1 MLILNCDNRVGKH
14 HVMAEKVRVFFS
26 FVDEMPRLG
35 SSLLVKHT
43 TVLRQ
48 ECFFNYS
55 SSFRWDMRHF
65 CQIYLEEMIP
75 TKKYFGGSDSWTAG
89 RGFKT
94 SCCLRKFSVTD
105 CHAVT
110 YLKTCIEKKGALEK
124 FLGPNPVKYF
134 SISIKSAQEFTGEL
148 IGWKLP
154 RSLKQPIKT
163 LKLQLRVNW
172 SWQCSL
178 SWYKA

>member
-26 FVDEMPRLG
+26 FVDEMPGLG

-65 CQIYLEEMIP
+65 CQTFLEKNRPSQKTLEVVQS
-75 TKKYFGGSDSWTAG
+75 GSWTAG

-94 SCCLRKFSVTD
+94 SCCLRKFSAT
-105 CHAVT
+105 
-110 YLKTCIEKKGALEK
+110 LSPISKTCIEKKGALEK
-124 FLGPNPVKYF
+124 FLGPNRVKYF

-154 RSLKQPIKT
+154 RG
-163 LKLQLRVNW
+163 
-172 SWQCSL
+172 
-178 SWYKA
+178 

>member
-1 MLILNCDNRVGKH
+1 MSWLKRL
-14 HVMAEKVRVFFS
+14 EVFFS

-65 CQIYLEEMIP
+65 CQTFLEEMIT

-94 SCCLRKFSVTD
+94 SCCLRKFSVTYFKD
-105 CHAVT
+105 LHW
-110 YLKTCIEKKGALEK
+110 EKRALVK

-154 RSLKQPIKT
+154 RGLKQPIKT

-172 SWQCSL
+172 SWKCSL